1 MRRYTLTFSGILLAA
16 VLAAGPALAG
26 DHGHGRGDDDD
37 DHDLARELYE
47 HGDIQPLAQV
57 LAAVARRVPGDVVAI
72 DLAESQDDR
81 WIYVVQ
87 VVTADGRRIVVNV
100 DAASGTV
107 LDQPGGDGT

>member
-1 MRRYTLTFSGILLAA
+1 MRRSACALAGILLAA
-16 VLAAGPALAG
+16 VLAAGPALAD

-47 HGDIQPLAQV
+47 HGDIQPLSKV
-57 LAAVARRVPGDVVAI
+57 LAEIAQRVPGDVVAI

-87 VVTADGRRIVVNV
+87 VVTADGRRIIVNV
-100 DAASGTV
+100 DAASGNI
-107 LDQPGGDGT
+107 LDQPGGGT